1 MKTEWKI
8 FEGSNDSWDEK
19 VNHSSQPSYLNKS
32 SWANYLNSQGW
43 TVSRFI
49 SFDEKKKEAYCIQG
63 FTKRYFSYIGIIWF
77 PNFNTSNESNGDD
90 LIKLIKDKLNFKIF
104 YIRLRSHIQ
113 KNNFEIINPPFGKVK
128 NPIDSS
134 KTMILNLENS
144 KEKMYENLSKN
155 WRRNLNRSKK
165 LDYEIVD
172 VLDAKII
179 SQLYKNFENLKG
191 ISSLFTYSQIKN
203 LILSYKKN
211 ILVIGARY
219 KGEIHAIRGALVI
232 DDHAI
237 DIFAVTNEYARK
249 NYFSYQLCWNLLNR
263 SKNLGCVSY
272 DLNGVEPE
280 KNIGVYNFK
289 KGTGAELVETIGEF
303 EYSSNYAFK
312 KIVNF
317 YINKK
322 YRKS

>member
-1 MKTEWKI
+1 MFLPRTPHCRTVLYL
-8 FEGSNDSWDEK
+8 GSDISIIC
-19 VNHSSQPSYLNKS
+19 
-32 SWANYLNSQGW
+32 
-43 TVSRFI
+43 RFFDLWIICFNI

-144 KEKMYENLSKN
+144 KEEMYENLSKN

-191 ISSLFTYSQIKN
+191 ILSQLFFNDFMRHRERCRFI
-203 LILSYKKN
+203 
-211 ILVIGARY
+211 V
-219 KGEIHAIRGALVI
+219 
-232 DDHAI
+232 
-237 DIFAVTNEYARK
+237 FAP
-249 NYFSYQLCWNLLNR
+249 
-263 SKNLGCVSY
+263 LG
-272 DLNGVEPE
+272 
-280 KNIGVYNFK
+280 
-289 KGTGAELVETIGEF
+289 
-303 EYSSNYAFK
+303 
-312 KIVNF
+312 
-317 YINKK
+317 
-322 YRKS
+322 